1 VASRGGGPSSSFLR
15 QFAIGLAAVGVIAC
29 TVIGGSVLTMQ
40 EGRQYVAAEP
50 TETPTVAVV
59 LPPTRTP
66 TSTPTA
72 VPSTPTPTWTPTEEP
87 PTATAVPPS
96 ATAIPP
102 TSTATPRPTS
112 TRTSTATPQPTQ
124 TATPT
129 VTALVTA
136 TQNPTETPV
145 PMPTATRVCIV
156 PSSWRLYTVQRG
168 DTLSRLAVRYG
179 TSVSAI
185 VDANCLS
192 STSLYVG
199 QRLYLPAQAVVT
211 PIPPTATVPPAP
223 TAPSCV
229 PYPEPGWVLYTVQAG
244 DNLYSLAQSRHTT
257 VGQIQRANCL
267 EGYGLTPGQQ
277 LYLPPAPPAPTPT
290 WTNVPTATAT
300 WTPAWTPTMVPTST
314 PVPTPTWTPTAT
326 EVPPPKVTPTVNL
339 RPEPTPTFTLIVIPG
354 G

>member
-1 VASRGGGPSSSFLR
+1 VASRGGGFLR

-29 TVIGGSVLTMQ
+29 TVVGSSVLTTQ
-40 EGRQYVAAEP
+40 EGHLYVAADP
-50 TETPTVAVV
+50 TATQTVAVV

-66 TSTPTA
+66 TLVTSTPTR
-72 VPSTPTPTWTPTEEP
+72 VQSTPTTVQSTPTRVTP
-87 PTATAVPPS
+87 TVTPSLTATAVPPT

-102 TSTATPRPTS
+102 TATSRPTF
-112 TRTSTATPQPTQ
+112 TPTPQPTPTL
-124 TATPT
+124 TATA
-129 VTALVTA
+129 VLS
-136 TQNPTETPV
+136 PTETPV
-145 PMPTATRVCIV
+145 PTATPTATRVCIV
-156 PSSWRLYTVQRG
+156 PSSWRLYTVQQG
-168 DTLSRLAVRYG
+168 DTLSRLAIRYG

-185 VDANCLS
+185 VEANCLS
-192 STSLYVG
+192 STNIYTG

-229 PYPEPGWVLYTVQAG
+229 PYPEPGWVLYTVQPG

-267 EGYGLTPGQQ
+267 EGYGVTPGQQ

-290 WTNVPTATAT
+290 WTNVPT
-300 WTPAWTPTMVPTST
+300 S
-314 PVPTPTWTPTAT
+314 TPTWTPVPTAT
-326 EVPPPKVTPTVNL
+326 ASPTPTTAIPTATPTATKVLLPTVTPTPVT
-339 RPEPTPTFTLIVIPG
+339 PEPTPTSTLIVIPG